1 MVKIMENVLILVK
14 LTGAGIVSAFAHVFG
29 GMDMILGLLLWLI
42 TIDYITGVLNAIV
55 QKRLNSEVGA
65 KGIAK
70 KVGMLSVVAISNL
83 ISQYAG
89 MDIRTFV
96 IGYYIANESISILE
110 NAGKMGAPI
119 PKRLMDILQQ
129 LSKDDDDGNQ

>member
-1 MVKIMENVLILVK
+1 MENTITIIKVI
-14 LTGAGIVSAFAHVFG
+14 GAGIVSGLTYLFG
-29 GMDMILGLLLWLI
+29 GMDMILCVLLWLI
-42 TIDYITGVLNAIV
+42 TIDYITGVINAIV
-55 QKRLNSEVGA
+55 QGKLNSEVGA

-70 KVGMLSVVAISNL
+70 KVSMLAVVAISNL

-96 IGYYIANESISILE
+96 NGYYIANESISILE

-119 PKRLMDILQQ
+119 PKRLMDILEQ
-129 LSKDDDDGNQ
+129 LKKGDDDDI

>member
-1 MVKIMENVLILVK
+1 MENTITIIKVI
-14 LTGAGIVSAFAHVFG
+14 GAGIVSGLAYLFG
-29 GMDMILGLLLWLI
+29 GMDMIFCVLIWLI
-42 TIDYITGVLNAIV
+42 TIDYITGVINAIV
-55 QKRLNSEVGA
+55 QGKLNSEVGA

-70 KVGMLSVVAISNL
+70 KVGMLAVVAISNL

-119 PKRLMDILQQ
+119 PKRLMDILEQ
-129 LSKDDDDGNQ
+129 LKKGEDDDI

>member
-1 MVKIMENVLILVK
+1 MENTITIIKVI
-14 LTGAGIVSAFAHVFG
+14 GAGIVSGLTYLFG
-29 GMDMILGLLLWLI
+29 GMDMIFCVLIWLI
-42 TIDYITGVLNAIV
+42 TIDYITGVINAIV
-55 QKRLNSEVGA
+55 QGKLNSEVGA

-70 KVGMLSVVAISNL
+70 KVGMLAVVAISNL
-83 ISQYAG
+83 ISRYAG

-119 PKRLMDILQQ
+119 PKRLMDILEQ
-129 LSKDDDDGNQ
+129 LKKGDDGDK

>member
-1 MVKIMENVLILVK
+1 MENTITIIKVI
-14 LTGAGIVSAFAHVFG
+14 GAGIVSGLAYLFG
-29 GMDMILGLLLWLI
+29 GMDMIFCVLIWLI
-42 TIDYITGVLNAIV
+42 TIDYITGVINAIV
-55 QKRLNSEVGA
+55 QGKLNSEVGA

-70 KVGMLSVVAISNL
+70 KVGMLAVVAISNL

-119 PKRLMDILQQ
+119 PKRLMDILEQ
-129 LSKDDDDGNQ
+129 LKKGEDDDK

>member
-1 MVKIMENVLILVK
+1 MKNTITIIKVI
-14 LTGAGIVSAFAHVFG
+14 GAGIVSGLTYLFG
-29 GMDMILGLLLWLI
+29 GMDMILCVLLWLI
-42 TIDYITGVLNAIV
+42 TIDYITGVINAIV
-55 QKRLNSEVGA
+55 QGKLNSEVGA

-70 KVGMLSVVAISNL
+70 KVGMLAVVAISNL

-119 PKRLMDILQQ
+119 PKRLMDILEQ
-129 LSKDDDDGNQ
+129 LKKGDDGDK

>member
-1 MVKIMENVLILVK
+1 MENTITIIKVI
-14 LTGAGIVSAFAHVFG
+14 GAGIVSGLTYLFG
-29 GMDMILGLLLWLI
+29 GMDMIFCVLIWLI
-42 TIDYITGVLNAIV
+42 TIDYITGVINAIV
-55 QKRLNSEVGA
+55 QGKLNSEVGA

-70 KVGMLSVVAISNL
+70 KVGMLAVVAISNL

-119 PKRLMDILQQ
+119 PKRLMDILEQ
-129 LSKDDDDGNQ
+129 LKKGEDDDI

>member
-1 MVKIMENVLILVK
+1 MENTITIIKVI
-14 LTGAGIVSAFAHVFG
+14 GAGIVSGLTYLFG
-29 GMDMILGLLLWLI
+29 GMDMIFCVLMWLI
-42 TIDYITGVLNAIV
+42 TIDYITGVINAIV
-55 QKRLNSEVGA
+55 QGKLNSEVGA

-70 KVGMLSVVAISNL
+70 KVGMLAVVAISNL

-119 PKRLMDILQQ
+119 PKRLMDILEQ
-129 LSKDDDDGNQ
+129 LKKGDDGDK

>member
-1 MVKIMENVLILVK
+1 MENTITIIKVI
-14 LTGAGIVSAFAHVFG
+14 GAGIVSGLAYLFG
-29 GMDMILGLLLWLI
+29 GMDMIFCVLIWLI
-42 TIDYITGVLNAIV
+42 TIDYITGVINAIV
-55 QKRLNSEVGA
+55 QGKLNSEVGA

-70 KVGMLSVVAISNL
+70 KVGMLAVVAISNL

-110 NAGKMGAPI
+110 NAGRMGAPI
-119 PKRLMDILQQ
+119 PKRLMDILEQ
-129 LSKDDDDGNQ
+129 LKKGEDDDI

>member
-1 MVKIMENVLILVK
+1 MENTITIIKVI
-14 LTGAGIVSAFAHVFG
+14 GAGIVSGLTYLFG
-29 GMDMILGLLLWLI
+29 GMDMIFCVLIWLI
-42 TIDYITGVLNAIV
+42 TIDYITGVINAIV
-55 QKRLNSEVGA
+55 QGKLNSEVGA

-70 KVGMLSVVAISNL
+70 KVGMLAVVAISNL

-119 PKRLMDILQQ
+119 PKRLMDILEQ
-129 LSKDDDDGNQ
+129 LKKGDDGDK

>member
-1 MVKIMENVLILVK
+1 MENTITIIKVI
-14 LTGAGIVSAFAHVFG
+14 GAGIVSGLTYLFG
-29 GMDMILGLLLWLI
+29 GMDMIFCVLIWLI
-42 TIDYITGVLNAIV
+42 TIDYITGVINAIV
-55 QKRLNSEVGA
+55 QGKLNSEVGA

-70 KVGMLSVVAISNL
+70 KVGMLTVVAISNL
-83 ISQYAG
+83 ISRYAG

-119 PKRLMDILQQ
+119 PKRLMDILEQ
-129 LSKDDDDGNQ
+129 LKKGEDDDI